1 MSSYLYIV
9 KNLVREARAG
19 VGLSQ
24 AELGEALGVSRQTI
38 NAIETG
44 RYLPSL
50 PLAIQL
56 ARYFD
61 TTVELLF
68 EPATKEVRK

>member
-1 MSSYLYIV
+1 MSRYLDIV
-9 KNLVREARAG
+9 NNLVRESRTVA
-19 VGLSQ
+19 GLSQ

-44 RYLPSL
+44 KYLPSL
-50 PLAIQL
+50 PLAIGL

-68 EPATKEVRK
+68 DADTNTRRK